1 MFFLD
6 VRIGFDSVDQA
17 KRFFSSIK
25 PEFGEEFLRSKTKVI
40 LKEGTLEFKISAS
53 DKPALRASLN
63 AFLKPLLL
71 FIDLEE
77 LG

>member
-6 VRIGFDSVDQA
+6 ARIGFDSKDQA
-17 KRFFSSIK
+17 KRFFYSIK
-25 PEFGEEFLRSKTKVI
+25 PEFSEDFLRSKTKIV
-40 LKEGTLEFKISAS
+40 LKGSTLEFKISAS
-53 DKPALRASLN
+53 DRTALRASLN

-71 FIDLEE
+71 FINLEE